1 MRPCTEQLISKPHFP
16 HLPSEGAGPDASFG
30 VNHCKYST
38 KTHTRL
44 DFGSVC
50 RLLLSLLGGLC
61 AHGHPGRKA
70 RMSATFFFFLCSLY
84 SYSNCIETLFFYPSF
99 FQNAPM
105 NFTDLL
111 DEECLRNWRPAFPKM
126 EKTDGR
132 QAPWY
137 SLV

>member
-1 MRPCTEQLISKPHFP
+1 M
-16 HLPSEGAGPDASFG
+16 
-30 VNHCKYST
+30 
-38 KTHTRL
+38 
-44 DFGSVC
+44 
-50 RLLLSLLGGLC
+50 LLLVSITANIHEDTHKIGLWEC
-61 AHGHPGRKA
+61 VQAFTLPPWRALCSWTPWEKGKDECY
-70 RMSATFFFFLCSLY
+70 FFFLCSLC